1 MKYLLI
7 LLISLNLIGNSL
19 EERINYIY
27 QEEKLAYEIYTEMD
41 NIYNKKVFENISR
54 SEEEH
59 MEAILTLANDLDIN
73 IYPLKYNQF
82 TFDNLSKLKE
92 KLVKLGKENI
102 NMAFEVGVKIEELDI
117 IDLERL
123 LLEGS
128 KRENL
133 TYSNLLKASK
143 NHLSAFKNNLMN
155 NKVNF
160 IEEWKVITR
169 NFTDWT
175 KIKRKIMM
183 FFSKSFVSFYLL
195 G

>member
-160 IEEWKVITR
+160 IEE
-169 NFTDWT
+169 
-175 KIKRKIMM
+175 
-183 FFSKSFVSFYLL
+183 
-195 G
+195 

>member
-160 IEEWKVITR
+160 IEEWKVVTR